1 MSSISPRD
9 VRKLVD
15 KFFSLQWCR
24 DNLVVPL
31 SEENSL
37 KEIRGTIKIAIA
49 NYSYL
54 GTIASPIKERLKQ
67 SGFKCEFVERS
78 QEEIQE
84 ILDLASEERFLSGD
98 SDLIDQ
104 SAEERFLSGDSTFD
118 KDAVLQAFKET
129 ADTETENIKFAFDD
143 EHNAKQFEEDYLFLA
158 TEMMGSKLQNA
169 AGSLLIY
176 SRMKNISDVHL
187 EPNEDSYKIKLRKD
201 GLMQRFISLPLE
213 TGLMLVA
220 CLKNMAC
227 MDIAETK
234 NCQEGFIER
243 KYGGNKLVYDCSTFP
258 GEHGEKLIIFVMRK
272 EMKVF

>member
-24 DNLVVPL
+24 DNFVVPL
-31 SEENSL
+31 CEENSL

-84 ILDLASEERFLSGD
+84 ILDLASEERFLSGA
-98 SDLIDQ
+98 SELIDKF
-104 SAEERFLSGDSTFD
+104 EFD
-118 KDAVLQAFKET
+118 KDAVLQAFKEI
-129 ADTETENIKFAFDD
+129 ADTETEKIKFEFDD
-143 EHNAKQFEEDYLFLA
+143 EDKSNQFKGDNLYLE

-201 GLMQRFISLPLE
+201 GFMQRFISLPLE

-272 EMKVF
+272 EKSL

>member
-1 MSSISPRD
+1 MSNISPRD

-15 KFFSLQWCR
+15 KFFSLQWCK

-31 SEENSL
+31 FEENSFQ
-37 KEIRGTIKIAIA
+37 EIRGTIKIAIA

-67 SGFKCEFVERS
+67 YGFKCEFVERS

-84 ILDLASEERFLSGD
+84 ILDLASDERFLSDD
-98 SDLIDQ
+98 SDLIEKFE
-104 SAEERFLSGDSTFD
+104 SD
-118 KDAVLQAFKET
+118 KDAVLEAFKET
-129 ADTETENIKFAFDD
+129 ADIETENIKFEFDD
-143 EHNAKQFEEDYLFLA
+143 EDRSNHFKGDNLYLE
-158 TEMMGSKLQNA
+158 TEMMESKLQNA

-176 SRMKNISDVHL
+176 SRMKNISDVHI

-227 MDIAETK
+227 MDIAESK

-243 KYGGNKLVYDCSTFP
+243 KFGGNKLVYECITFP
-258 GEHGEKLIIFVMRK
+258 VEDGEKLIIFVMRK
-272 EMKVF
+272 ENF

>member
-1 MSSISPRD
+1 MINSFSPLQ

-15 KFFSLQWCR
+15 KFFSIQWCR

-31 SEENSL
+31 CEENSL

-54 GTIASPIKERLKQ
+54 GTVASPIKERLKQ

-84 ILDLASEERFLSGD
+84 ILDLASEERFISGD

-104 SAEERFLSGDSTFD
+104 STFD

-129 ADTETENIKFAFDD
+129 TDTETENIKFEFDD
-143 EHNAKQFEEDYLFLA
+143 EHNAKQFEEDYSFLA
-158 TEMMGSKLQNA
+158 TEMMASKLQNA
-169 AGSLLIY
+169 ASTLLIY

-201 GLMQRFISLPLE
+201 GIMQRFISLPLE
-213 TGLMLVA
+213 TGLMLVS
-220 CLKNMAC
+220 CLKNMAK
-227 MDIAETK
+227 MDIGETK
-234 NCQEGFIER
+234 ISQEG
-243 KYGGNKLVYDCSTFP
+243 
-258 GEHGEKLIIFVMRK
+258 II
-272 EMKVF
+272 